1 MTEEHINNRILKSTA
16 VIGGSSA
23 LNILFRIVQSKIV
36 AVLLGPQGIGLVGLF
51 NSILGLASTLSGMG
65 IATSGVRDIAAS
77 AGNDENAPFSQ
88 TVLVF
93 RRLTLVLGVG
103 GALVV
108 FGLRGWIS
116 QITFGVLDYSAS
128 VGWLSLAVF
137 FMVVSSSQMALI
149 RGMRRVGDLARVSV
163 MGVAIGTFLCI
174 PVLIWWGKQGV
185 VFYVLGGSMTTIIT
199 SWWYA
204 RRVQVKSLPLSWY
217 ETLRIALGLLKLGL
231 AFMGAGLMTTASIYV
246 LKVFISRRLGM
257 DATGLYEASS
267 ALSNVYIG
275 FILGAMGA
283 DFFPH
288 LASVSQDD
296 AASNR
301 LINAQA
307 QIGTLLALP
316 GILAVLALGPWL
328 LTLLYSAEFA
338 AAFDIFRWQALGTYL
353 RLVSWPL
360 GFLIVA
366 KARGS
371 LYLLTEFISNLFFL
385 SAAWLGLRFWGVT
398 GAGVAFFALYFFYTF
413 AMMFVG
419 RRLSGFA
426 WTPASLRIFG
436 WALSA
441 VAAGFAV
448 SLINLTPLA
457 FGLGIGLTFITGLL
471 ALKTLRDLIG
481 ADAFRSHLQRI
492 FSSIRVRHA

>member
-1 MTEEHINNRILKSTA
+1 MTEEHINNRILKSTV

-36 AVLLGPQGIGLVGLF
+36 AVFLGPQGMGLLGLF

-65 IATSGVRDIAAS
+65 IATSGVREIAAS
-77 AGNDENAPFSQ
+77 AETGGEVSFSQ

-93 RRLTLVLGVG
+93 RRLNIVLGVI
-103 GALVV
+103 GALTL

-116 QITFGVLDYSAS
+116 QVTFGVSDYSAS

-149 RGMRRVGDLARVSV
+149 RGMRRIGDLARVSV
-163 MGVAIGTFLCI
+163 LGTAVGTLLGI
-174 PVLIWWGKQGV
+174 PMIVWWGARGV
-185 VFYVLGGSMTTIIT
+185 VFYVLGVTVTTILV

-204 RRVQVKSLPLSWY
+204 RRIQVKSLPLLWNES
-217 ETLRIALGLLKLGL
+217 RHIALSLLRLGL
-231 AFMGAGLMTTASIYV
+231 AFMGAGLMTTASIYMV
-246 LKVFISRRLGM
+246 KVFIARRLGM

-316 GILAVLALGPWL
+316 AILATLALGPWL
-328 LTLLYSAEFA
+328 LRLLYSAEFN

-353 RLVSWPL
+353 RLISWPL
-360 GFLIVA
+360 GFLIMARA
-366 KARGS
+366 KGS

-385 SAAWLGLRFWGVT
+385 SAAWLGLRFWGVA
-398 GAGVAFFALYFFYTF
+398 GAGVAFFALYLFYTF
-413 AMMFVG
+413 VMMFVG
-419 RRLSGFA
+419 GRLSGFA
-426 WTPASLRIFG
+426 WTSASLRIFG
-436 WALSA
+436 WTLLA
-441 VAAGFAV
+441 VAMGFAV
-448 SLINLTPLA
+448 SLINWTPLA
-457 FGLGIGLTFITGLL
+457 FGLGIGLTFIAGLL

-481 ADAFRSHLQRI
+481 VDVFRSHLHRI
-492 FSSIRVRHA
+492 FLRNKVWHA